1 MGSDWWVPV
10 LVVAAVA
17 AYWRLYIW
25 FYWRS
30 V

>member
-1 MGSDWWVPV
+1 MANWCLAALV
-10 LVVAAVA
+10 LAAVA

-25 FYWRS
+25 FYWQS